1 MHIHEK
7 YRMFSLFSL
16 HFKECYRH
24 TINTQRRHYPSRF
37 TEINLGALGPSARAL
52 GSSYD
57 ILCWEASY
65 HISLGSW
72 SIPFRDGLWDVAR
85 MLVQLGWNMR
95 HMWSPKLEW
104 WWKQKR
110 QEQQSLRI
118 PSGNQTWQLKIRHLS
133 DVFFPFKATFSLGT
147 FQLATLD
154 QRVQVVKSEGILL
167 QCLAPWEWPIGP
179 YLPRLWKRPLQYFH
193 RSLHLAGANRC
204 QWLGVFF
211 YDVMGRMKIAKMWFL
226 HPEHA
231 HTDSY
236 WIEEYTMLGAHHNWN
251 TNRLRKSCA
260 DLPRFIAWSLFK
272 TCRGFS
278 HVSPKD
284 PRSFAVSKWPCLALS
299 HSACVFFFQ
308 ETTSLK
314 RQWSFMGRSFFSNKT
329 IS

>member
-1 MHIHEK
+1 MYVHEK
-7 YRMFSLFSL
+7 YRIFSLFSL

-37 TEINLGALGPSARAL
+37 TEINLGALGPLARAL

-65 HISLGSW
+65 HILLGSW

-85 MLVQLGWNMR
+85 MLVQLGWNIR

-104 WWKQKR
+104 WWKQKQ

-133 DVFFPFKATFSLGT
+133 DVFFPFKATFSSGT
-147 FQLATLD
+147 FRPRWTRGYRWWNP
-154 QRVQVVKSEGILL
+154 RVSCYSAWRHRGDL
-167 QCLAPWEWPIGP
+167 GP
-179 YLPRLWKRPLQYFH
+179 NLPRLWKSPLQYFH

-204 QWLGVFF
+204 QWLGALF

-231 HTDSY
+231 HT
-236 WIEEYTMLGAHHNWN
+236 ELKN
-251 TNRLRKSCA
+251 TQCLVRITTQTPTDWENHVLICQ
-260 DLPRFIAWSLFK
+260 DL
-272 TCRGFS
+272 
-278 HVSPKD
+278 
-284 PRSFAVSKWPCLALS
+284 
-299 HSACVFFFQ
+299 
-308 ETTSLK
+308 
-314 RQWSFMGRSFFSNKT
+314 
-329 IS
+329 